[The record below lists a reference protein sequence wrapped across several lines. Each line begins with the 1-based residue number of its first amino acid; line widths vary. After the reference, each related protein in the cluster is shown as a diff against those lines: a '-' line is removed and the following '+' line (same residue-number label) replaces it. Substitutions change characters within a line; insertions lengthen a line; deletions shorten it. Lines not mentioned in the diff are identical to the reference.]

1 MIKKYTDIVSRFEI
15 EELFAYLFNCSRT
28 DLYSKELAVDQGK
41 ELLLDSLVQRRLA
54 GEPLQYI
61 TGRADFMGM
70 DFKVRERVFIPRP
83 ETEIL
88 VNAALNLLY
97 AKRYALCAKRYAL
110 NAMRYAPKI
119 LDLCTGS
126 GCIAIS
132 IAKAMPAAE
141 IVATDISEDALKAAR
156 ENAVMY
162 DVAERIKFYKGDLFE
177 PLVFDKTNKFDIIV
191 CNPPYIK
198 SSDMGLLQREVRRE
212 PGCALDGGP
221 DGLEFY
227 RLIARD
233 ASKHLKT
240 KGALFLEIGIGESQ
254 AARKIFSDERSYMI
268 KDVIK
273 DFVEIDRVLWIDLL

>member
-1 MIKKYTDIVSRFEI
+1 MINKYTDIVSRFEI
-15 EELFAYLFNCSRT
+15 EELLAYLFNCSRT
-28 DLYSKELAVDQGK
+28 DLYSKELAVGQGK

-88 VNAALNLLY
+88 VNAALDLLHT
-97 AKRYALCAKRYAL
+97 KRYTL
-110 NAMRYAPKI
+110 NADLKI

-126 GCIAIS
+126 GCIAIG

-156 ENAVMY
+156 ENAVMH

-240 KGALFLEIGIGESQ
+240 KGALFLEIGLGESHD
-254 AARKIFSDERSYMI
+254 ARKIFSDERSYMI

-273 DFVEIDRVLWIDLL
+273 DFAEIDRVLWIDLL

>member
-1 MIKKYTDIVSRFEI
+1 MINKYTDIVSRFEI
-15 EELFAYLFNCSRT
+15 EELLAYLFNCSRT
-28 DLYSKELAVDQGK
+28 DLYSKELAVGQGK

-88 VNAALNLLY
+88 VNAALDLLHT
-97 AKRYALCAKRYAL
+97 KRYTL
-110 NAMRYAPKI
+110 NADLKI

-126 GCIAIS
+126 GCIAIG

-156 ENAVMY
+156 ENAVMH

-240 KGALFLEIGIGESQ
+240 KGALFLEIGLGESQ
-254 AARKIFSDERSYMI
+254 GARMIFSNERSYMV

-273 DFVEIDRVLWIDLL
+273 DFAEIDRVLWIDLL